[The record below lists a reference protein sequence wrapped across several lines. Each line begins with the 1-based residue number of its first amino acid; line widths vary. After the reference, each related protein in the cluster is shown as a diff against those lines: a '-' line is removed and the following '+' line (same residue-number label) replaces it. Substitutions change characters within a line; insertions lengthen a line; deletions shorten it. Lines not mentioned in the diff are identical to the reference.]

1 MFERIVRKATPHR
14 WYLAVSPLY
23 PDEQPII
30 DWIKFLPPDI
40 GTRHQRQYLLKSVK
54 FFIKAIIN
62 MPSAKRHSTIS
73 HATVEN
79 WVRWT
84 RRLVSWMVGRDIWRF
99 SQLQAA
105 EILDFLSERSYSLRG
120 DKRPLSSA
128 RSYVVLFQWM
138 WDLRY
143 DYPASLR
150 INPTTLTSRID
161 DIVPPDKR
169 FPWKALDESIAL
181 PLIRDALKWVETH
194 GAFVHR
200 AVNVLSD
207 TLNRCVGLT
216 RFQVHVQVKQMY
228 SLLDGEPGMA
238 LGRKALGKERAHSF
252 IVVRHLLTQTEGACL
267 IVLLF
272 LVGFRCRELVNLDV
286 DSMHLDQTEDGEPI
300 YRLRGVAAK
309 SGGLA
314 RTWVASSTVREVVE
328 YMTLLYAQVRKK
340 SGQKALFLSRAGG
353 NAPQIGKRINRI
365 STTSV
370 AKRIKQF
377 AGAPHRSASPKV
389 SRLHP
394 HSARKTF
401 ARFVVMRDK
410 RALESLSYHFGHTHR
425 MITDGC
431 YVGADIE
438 LEKLIGEEAR
448 RDLAN
453 GLEDILR
460 SGAVAGKA
468 ARSLQALKVD
478 AHSGAYRGR
487 RALQSL
493 VDQLI
498 EKGVQLAPCDWGYC
512 VYSQSLSACRG
523 TLAGPNE
530 VNRSPD
536 VCAGCSNFVVTEK
549 HRAWWSDRLERDE
562 RFLGQ
567 ASVPEQSRQLVIK
580 RIVGTEKILRDLN
593 ARSRNG
599 RETSST

>member
-1 MFERIVRKATPHR
+1 MFERIVRKETPHR
-14 WYLAVSPLY
+14 WFLVASPLY

-30 DWIKFLPPDI
+30 EWHKFLPPDI
-40 GTRHQRQYLLKSVK
+40 GTRHQRQYLLKSAKLFVR
-54 FFIKAIIN
+54 ALIN
-62 MPSAKRHSTIS
+62 MPSAKRQSTIS
-73 HATVEN
+73 HATVGN

-84 RRLVSWMVGRDIWRF
+84 KRLVSWMVRRDLWRF
-99 SQLQAA
+99 SQLHTSDVL
-105 EILDFLSERSYSLRG
+105 EFLSECSYSLRG

-128 RSYVVLFQWM
+128 RSYVVLFQWL
-138 WDLRY
+138 WDLRH
-143 DYPASLR
+143 DYSASLKV
-150 INPTTLTSRID
+150 NPATLTSRIT

-181 PLIRDALKWVETH
+181 PLIRDALRWIETH
-194 GAFVHR
+194 GEFLRR
-200 AVNVLSD
+200 AMTALMD
-207 TLNRCVGLT
+207 TTNRCVGLT
-216 RFQVHVQVKQMY
+216 RCQVRDQVKKVY
-228 SLLDGEPGMA
+228 SQLDGDPGMDIA
-238 LGRKALGKERAHSF
+238 RKALGKERAHSF

-272 LVGFRCRELVNLDV
+272 LIGFRCRELVSLNV
-286 DSMHLDQTEDGEPI
+286 DSILLDRSEDGEPI
-300 YRLRGVAAK
+300 YRLKGVAAK
-309 SGGLA
+309 SGGLG

-328 YMTLLYAQVRKK
+328 YMTILYARVREKT
-340 SGQKALFLSRAGG
+340 GQKALFLSRAGG
-353 NAPQIGKRINRI
+353 NAPQIGRHVRRI
-365 STTSV
+365 STVSV

-389 SRLHP
+389 FRLHP
-394 HSARKTF
+394 HVARKTF

-453 GLEDILR
+453 GLADILR

-468 ARSLQALKVD
+468 ARSLQTLKMRSQ
-478 AHSGAYRGR
+478 SGAYRGR

-493 VDQLI
+493 VDELI

-512 VYSQSLSACRG
+512 VYAQSLSACRG
-523 TLAGPNE
+523 GSVGPNE
-530 VNRSPD
+530 ANRSPD

-549 HRAWWSDRLERDE
+549 HRVWWSDRLERDE
-562 RFLGQ
+562 RFLCQ
-567 ASVPEQSRQLVIK
+567 AGVPEQSRQWVEK
-580 RIVGTEKILRDLN
+580 RIVGTKKILRYLN
-593 ARSRNG
+593 ARSSNG